1 MQQTLQGN
9 VILALASRSHNAVG
23 TMGELWLMQTLQN
36 AGYVVQ
42 ALKPGQK
49 QGDLLSIDRF
59 TGETTRIEVK
69 TARQCSDGKWRYTL
83 TKDGHTDH
91 RHADKIA
98 LLAVLESGRV
108 ILFIVPVEIL
118 KSQRQAVISSHP
130 ERYKGKL
137 ARWRVEDSIIL

>member
-1 MQQTLQGN
+1 MQISQSHVLH
-9 VILALASRSHNAVG
+9 ALASRSHNAVG
-23 TMGELWLMQTLQN
+23 VVGEVWLMKTLQN
-36 AGYVVQ
+36 EGYVVE
-42 ALKPGQK
+42 AMKPGRK
-49 QGDLLSIDRF
+49 QGDLLAIDRF

-108 ILFIVPVEIL
+108 IPFIVPVEVL
-118 KSQRQAVISSHP
+118 KSQRQAVITSHP
-130 ERYKGKL
+130 ERYAGKL
-137 ARWRVEDSIIL
+137 SRWRVEGSIIL